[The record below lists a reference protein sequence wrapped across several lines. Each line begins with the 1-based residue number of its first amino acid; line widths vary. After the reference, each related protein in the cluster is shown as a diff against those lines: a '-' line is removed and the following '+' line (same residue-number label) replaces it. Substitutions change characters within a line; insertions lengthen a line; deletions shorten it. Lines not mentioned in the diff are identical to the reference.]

1 MDNFLER
8 LDTKIKLAKK
18 EQESMGKFYNDLK
31 KVLIEII
38 QEDFLNSVP
47 DEIVEGKEI
56 TFESSM
62 IRIASDSTREEH
74 RLHING
80 KIIENYR
87 CDELP
92 VVEFRKSIYK
102 DVAKDLSNLIGKEV
116 FCTRGMDW
124 LKFICYY

>member
-8 LDTKIKLAKK
+8 LEAKIKLAKK
-18 EQESMGKFYNDLK
+18 EPEAVENFDNELK
-31 KVLIEII
+31 KILIHIV

-47 DEIVEGKEI
+47 DEIVDGKEI
-56 TFESSM
+56 KLESSL
-62 IRIASDSTREEH
+62 IKIVSISDRGCRLRIND
-74 RLHING
+74 

-102 DVAKDLSNLIGKEV
+102 EVAEELSILIGKQV